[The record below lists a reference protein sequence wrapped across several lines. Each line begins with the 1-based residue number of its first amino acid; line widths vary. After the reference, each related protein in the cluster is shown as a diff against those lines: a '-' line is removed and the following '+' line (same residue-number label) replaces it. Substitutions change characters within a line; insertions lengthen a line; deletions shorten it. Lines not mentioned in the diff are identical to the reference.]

1 MKDNVIDFI
10 GILNL
15 LQALCM
21 AQVLSKRNADCLAK
35 ELAQCY
41 EVGENLLLLA
51 SQFM

>member
-1 MKDNVIDFI
+1 MKDKVIDFI

-15 LQALCM
+15 LQSLCM
-21 AQVLSKRNADCLAK
+21 AQVLSKRKTACLAK
-35 ELAQCY
+35 ELAECY

>member
-1 MKDNVIDFI
+1 MNNKVIDFI
-10 GILNL
+10 GMLNL

-21 AQVLSKRNADCLAK
+21 AQIITKQKAVGFAK